1 MYTKEIIEHNFTHH
15 KPKDEEQVHRYE
27 MIRERAKVFAQFL
40 LEHTPSSR
48 EQTIA
53 LKTLEDSIFWANAS
67 IARNE

>member
-1 MYTKEIIEHNFTHH
+1 
-15 KPKDEEQVHRYE
+15 